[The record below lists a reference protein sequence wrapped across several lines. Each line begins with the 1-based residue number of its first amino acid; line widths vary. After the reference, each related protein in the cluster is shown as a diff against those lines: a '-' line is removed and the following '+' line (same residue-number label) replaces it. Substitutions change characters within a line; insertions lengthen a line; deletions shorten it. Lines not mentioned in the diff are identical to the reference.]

1 MYINFDTLEESL
13 NPLDLAINND
23 MYNAINICSSI
34 QVPADFPMI
43 VELNRTPIELNSIRE
58 GLEKNYK
65 DIDRKIDALIY
76 AEKKNLEVEYEIAQS
91 ASLKNRISSLNNLI
105 RSREERN
112 QEREGTMAALQS
124 TLNTALL
131 SKSQQ
136 LDNIEKAKIENQINS
151 AYILLNQ
158 VQQTELNM
166 ENKVLIRSTAEA
178 LTVLMN
184 TVKSGEEKV
193 WTEKELATLTKLIN
207 KSKSGR
213 EKVWTQSEVNTI
225 RLLLDKAKSKN
236 NKIKLQKSLGVQTE
250 LQGKKETETKKKVE
264 TKKKT
269 TTKKKLT
276 TKKKTTK
283 TSTKVKKK
291 S

>member
-1 MYINFDTLEESL
+1 MYINFDGLEEAL
-13 NPLDLAINND
+13 DPLDLAINND

-43 VELNRTPIELNSIRE
+43 VELNKTPIELNSNRE

-65 DIDRKIDALIY
+65 NIDQKLDALIY
-76 AEKKNLEVEYEIAQS
+76 AEKKNMEIAYNITKSQTI
-91 ASLKNRISSLNNLI
+91 ANKISSLNSLI
-105 RSREERN
+105 SIREEKN
-112 QEREGTMAALQS
+112 QDRDELMMSLQS
-124 TLNTALL
+124 MLNTAVL
-131 SKSQQ
+131 SNSQQ

-151 AYILLNQ
+151 AYRLLNR
-158 VQQTELNM
+158 VQNEGSSNEDKILVRN
-166 ENKVLIRSTAEA
+166 TAEA
-178 LTVLMN
+178 LTTLMN
-184 TVKSGEEKV
+184 TVKSGKEQV
-193 WTEKELATLTKLIN
+193 WTEKELETIAKLID
-207 KSKSGR
+207 KSKSGS
-213 EKVWTQSEVNTI
+213 EKVWTNSDLNQIRILLEKARTENNKVTLQEDIDIQTEVNG
-225 RLLLDKAKSKN
+225 K
-236 NKIKLQKSLGVQTE
+236 TE
-250 LQGKKETETKKKVE
+250 TTKKKVE